1 MSYELFVSLRYLKA
15 KRKQA
20 FISLLTWISIGGV
33 TLGVMTLIIVLSVM
47 SGFEED
53 LRDKI
58 LGIYSHVVVSKY
70 GDSGIKEYRIITE
83 EIKDIKH
90 VRSAAPFILNQVML
104 TSSMNV
110 TGVVIRGIDPLQEGE
125 VTDLVRNI
133 IEGDIKLLDKKSGL
147 ENEGII
153 IGKEMSRNLNVF
165 INDDVTVVSP
175 IGKITPMGMMPQ
187 MKIFNVVGVFDSGM
201 YEYDSSFAFISI
213 DAAQRF
219 FNMGDTVT
227 GIEVKV
233 DDIYRASGVAT
244 EIQNRLGLPYVIRD
258 WMQMH
263 KSFFSALKLEKIVMF
278 IILILIILVAA
289 FNIISTLIMVVME
302 KSSDIAILKSMGAT
316 NTSIMKIFSL
326 EGLIIGVVGTILG
339 CLGGFWVVPH
349 LNQIVNFLERIFHM
363 DIFPSD
369 VYYLSK
375 LPSKIEYMD
384 VSLIVILTILIT
396 FVATLYPAWRAS
408 RLDPVE
414 ALRYE

>member
-33 TLGVMTLIIVLSVM
+33 ALGVMTLIIVLSVM

-58 LGIYSHVVVSKY
+58 LGIYSHVVISKY
-70 GDSGIKEYRIITE
+70 TGSGIKEYRIITE
-83 EIKDIKH
+83 ETKDIEH

-104 TSSMNV
+104 TSSTNV
-110 TGVVIRGIDPLQEGE
+110 TGVVIRGIDPLEEGG
-125 VTDLVRNI
+125 VTDLEKNI
-133 IEGDIKLLDKKSGL
+133 TEGDIKLLDKKSDSD
-147 ENEGII
+147 NDGII
-153 IGKEMSRNLNVF
+153 IGKEMSRNLRVF
-165 INDDVTVVSP
+165 IDDDITVVSP
-175 IGKITPMGMMPQ
+175 IGKITPMGMIPR
-187 MKIFNVVGVFDSGM
+187 MKIFNVVGIFDSGM

-213 DAAQRF
+213 DAAQKF

-227 GIEVKV
+227 GIEVKI
-233 DDIYRASGVAT
+233 DDIYRAAEVAA
-244 EIQNRLGLPYVIRD
+244 EIQNRLGPSYNIRD

-316 NTSIMKIFSL
+316 NRSIMKIFSI
-326 EGLIIGVVGTILG
+326 EGLIIGIVGTVLG
-339 CLGGFWVVPH
+339 CMGGFTVVPH
-349 LNQIVNFLERIFHM
+349 INQIVYFLEKIFHI

-369 VYYLSK
+369 VYYLNR
-375 LPSKIEYMD
+375 LPSRIEYLD

-396 FVATLYPAWRAS
+396 FAATLYPAWRAS
-408 RLDPVE
+408 RLDPAE